1 MISYYILLPPGA
13 GPGVCTAGGWA
24 GVCQGTA
31 RGAAAEAQ
39 ASEYYPVNTSSK
51 LLVTRKK

>member
-1 MISYYILLPPGA
+1 MICYYILLLQGA

-31 RGAAAEAQ
+31 RGAAAEA
-39 ASEYYPVNTSSK
+39 SEYYPVNTSSK

>member
-1 MISYYILLPPGA
+1 MICYYILLPPGA

-31 RGAAAEAQ
+31 RGAAAEA
-39 ASEYYPVNTSSK
+39 SEYYPVNTSSK